1 MAIDTT
7 ALNKLIADFRALSQK
22 DSISPESLGSLLQR
36 LADLLA
42 VCTTDSEAKPLFA
55 LLGNI
60 TSLPDALMS
69 ISQGSADR
77 NDVLV
82 NITNANI
89 LKGTV
94 TSLSD
99 QIFIRQ
105 ATTDRAGVMR
115 AQQVT
120 DLNAAKK
127 SVANLEASFQSMA
140 TDVQTHSTR
149 LSSLGTT
156 VTDTQKAVSD
166 NAKSISSLKVITD
179 RPEIQ
184 TVVENKKLLLLN
196 AQYYLDK
203 GFIPF
208 VFRKTKKRNRTRHEL
223 SPNKRGPQ
231 RKGWHVIGGSPHCVN
246 INKSCIVAFADVP
259 LDEWHDLYR
268 KTFNYSQSP
277 DALVRPCIVDDTEL
291 YVNWGK
297 VQVSNFDR
305 HSNSPRMLRFEY
317 GIGFGRTYER
327 NRETITPCSLVSNLA
342 MFSVIYDTATK
353 KWYFGK

>member
-1 MAIDTT
+1 MNT
-7 ALNKLIADFRALSQK
+7 
-22 DSISPESLGSLLQR
+22 
-36 LADLLA
+36 
-42 VCTTDSEAKPLFA
+42 
-55 LLGNI
+55 
-60 TSLPDALMS
+60 
-69 ISQGSADR
+69 
-77 NDVLV
+77 
-82 NITNANI
+82 
-89 LKGTV
+89 
-94 TSLSD
+94 
-99 QIFIRQ
+99 
-105 ATTDRAGVMR
+105 
-115 AQQVT
+115 
-120 DLNAAKK
+120 AKK

-140 TDVQTHSTR
+140 TEVQTHSTR
-149 LSSLGTT
+149 LSSIGTT
-156 VTDTQKAVSD
+156 VADTQKAVSD

-231 RKGWHVIGGSPHCVN
+231 HKGWHVIGGSSQCVN

-259 LDEWHDLYR
+259 LEEWHNLYR

-297 VQVSNFDR
+297 VKVSNLDR
-305 HSNSPRMLRFEY
+305 LSNSPRMLRFEY

-327 NRETITPCSLVSNLA
+327 NRETVTPCSLVSNLA
-342 MFSVIYDTATK
+342 VFTVIYDTATM

>member
-36 LADLLA
+36 IADLLA
-42 VCTTDSEAKPLFA
+42 VCATDSEAKPLFA
-55 LLGNI
+55 LLNSI
-60 TSLPDALMS
+60 TSLPDDLLS

-82 NITNANI
+82 NITKANI
-89 LKGTV
+89 SKGTV
-94 TSLSD
+94 TSLND

-115 AQQVT
+115 AQQVV
-120 DLNAAKK
+120 DLNTTKK
-127 SVANLEASFQSMA
+127 AVANLETSFQSMA
-140 TDVQTHSTR
+140 TDVQAHSTR
-149 LSSLGTT
+149 LSSLGTA
-156 VTDTQKAVSD
+156 VADTQKTVSD
-166 NAKSISSLKVITD
+166 NAKSISSLKAITD
-179 RPEIQ
+179 RPTIQ
-184 TVVENKKLLLLN
+184 TVVESRKLLLLN

-231 RKGWHVIGGSPHCVN
+231 HKGWHVIGGSPQCVN
-246 INKSCIVAFADVP
+246 INKSNIVAFADVP
-259 LDEWHDLYR
+259 LEEWHNLHR
-268 KTFNYSQSP
+268 QSFNYSHSP
-277 DALVRPCIVDDTEL
+277 EVLVRPCIVDDTEL

-297 VQVSNFDR
+297 VQVSNLDR

-317 GIGFGRTYER
+317 GIGFGRAYER
-327 NRETITPCSLVSNLA
+327 NRETVTPCNLVSNLA
-342 MFSVIYDTATK
+342 VFSVIYDTATK